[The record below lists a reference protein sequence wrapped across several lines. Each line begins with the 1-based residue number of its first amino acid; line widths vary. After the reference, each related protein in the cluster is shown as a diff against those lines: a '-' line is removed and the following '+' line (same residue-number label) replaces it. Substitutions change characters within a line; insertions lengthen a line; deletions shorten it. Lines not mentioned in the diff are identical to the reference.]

1 MGVGSGLRLGR
12 VVRAAVVGLALA
24 GLAALA
30 GPAAAAEC
38 ETGDFSQ
45 WLVAFKGEAVQLGVS
60 PGTAA
65 NLDGLT
71 YDKKVI
77 GLDRNQKHFKVPF
90 EQFLKQRLNGGR
102 VSKGAQMMK
111 KHAALIG
118 RIEQAYGVPGE
129 VIVAIWG
136 LETDYGVVMGKMP
149 ALRSIATLAY
159 DCRRTG
165 LFQEQLLDALR
176 VIDRGD
182 LKPSEMMGAW
192 AGELGQTQFMASNYY
207 KFAVDFDGDGRAD
220 LLRSVPDVLASTAN
234 FLRGHGWQPGAGW
247 GEGEPNYEALKGWNK
262 SENYVKTI
270 GVFAGKLGG
279 RA

>member
-1 MGVGSGLRLGR
+1 MGIGHRRGRGLRG
-12 VVRAAVVGLALA
+12 AAAGLALA
-24 GLAALA
+24 GFTAFAQ
-30 GPAAAAEC
+30 PAAAAEC
-38 ETGDFSQ
+38 ETGDFSA

-60 PGTAA
+60 PAA
-65 NLDGLT
+65 ASNLDGLS

-111 KHAALIG
+111 KHAALLA
-118 RIEQAYGVPGE
+118 RIEAAYGVPGE

-136 LETDYGVVMGKMP
+136 LETDYGVVMGSMP

-159 DCRRTG
+159 DCRRTE
-165 LFQEQLLDALR
+165 LFQTQLLDALR

-182 LKPSEMMGAW
+182 LKPAEMRGAW

-247 GEGEPNYEALKGWNK
+247 GEGETNYEALKGWNK

-270 GVFAGKLGG
+270 GVFAAKLGG